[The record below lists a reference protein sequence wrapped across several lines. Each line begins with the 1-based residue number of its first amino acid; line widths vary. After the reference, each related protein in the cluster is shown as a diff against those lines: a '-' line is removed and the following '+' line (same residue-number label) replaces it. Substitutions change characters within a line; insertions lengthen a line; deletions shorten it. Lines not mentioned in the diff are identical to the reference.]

1 MMSNLPRVFRSRQ
14 SVQAVPA
21 RVQQV
26 AAAVPGRARP
36 LLTHVYR
43 EAYITYESGY
53 RRKGVVMDFTNAGL
67 RISFPTNELLPSVVT
82 VNARAVG
89 LSGEADVIWQK
100 GSEAGLRLRK

>member
-1 MMSNLPRVFRSRQ
+1 MMPNLSRVFSSRQ
-14 SVQAVPA
+14 PVQALPA

-36 LLTHVYR
+36 LRTHVYR
-43 EAYITYESGY
+43 EGCITSESGY
-53 RRKGVVMDFTNAGL
+53 RRRGVVMDFTDAGL
-67 RISFPTNELLPSVVT
+67 RMRFPTNELLPSVVT

-100 GSEAGLRLRK
+100 HSEVGLRLRK

>member
-1 MMSNLPRVFRSRQ
+1 MMSNLPRVFGSRQ

-36 LLTHVYR
+36 LRTHVYR
-43 EAYITYESGY
+43 EAYITYESCY

-67 RISFPTNELLPSVVT
+67 RIRFPTNELLPSVVT

-89 LSGEADVIWQK
+89 LSGEADVIWQQ
-100 GSEAGLRLRK
+100 GSEVGLRLRR